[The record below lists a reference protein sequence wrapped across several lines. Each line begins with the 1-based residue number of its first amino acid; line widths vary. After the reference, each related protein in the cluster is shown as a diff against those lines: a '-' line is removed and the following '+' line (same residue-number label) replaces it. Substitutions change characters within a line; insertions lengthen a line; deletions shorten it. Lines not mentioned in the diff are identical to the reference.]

1 MDLTPIFNEFLLN
14 RNAEPISKPVF
25 TVSKLNEF
33 LQEAHRISSLA
44 SDLAA
49 YLRDIRPAYLTL
61 QPHRPFPSRSN
72 RLINSKGKIH
82 TSHGL
87 TDNDRTRIDHET
99 KALLTGLSVAIR
111 KLSEVI
117 DAESDIQ
124 QEIIRRKRR
133 KLGFGALGQWAAG
146 GGIVDKTPEELE
158 EEAKVETT
166 RVWRE
171 AVVWFL
177 QRKLEKVSEFQM
189 NMVQI
194 RLDRE
199 RERSKSILYRVQGPS
214 TTAVVNGGSS
224 LAPSGGVRSVTD
236 SMDMGKAVELERAQE
251 EDRAWKD
258 LSPEQ
263 LQIFE
268 KEQQDMLKQYND
280 ELNKIKTAESSLLE
294 ISSLQS
300 QLAMNLETQSAH
312 IDQLVQD
319 SYLTTEQVGSGNKE
333 LKKASERPSTAR
345 VVFWATCCL
354 CAVLTMW
361 DYFI

>member
-1 MDLTPIFNEFLLN
+1 MDLTPVFNEFLLN
-14 RNAEPISKPVF
+14 RNAEPISRPVF
-25 TVSKLNEF
+25 TTSKLNEF
-33 LQEAHRISSLA
+33 IQEAHRINSHT
-44 SDLAA
+44 SDLAT

-61 QPHRPFPSRSN
+61 QPHRPFPSRIN
-72 RLINSKGKIH
+72 RLRNSKDKIH
-82 TSHGL
+82 TAHGL
-87 TDNDRTRIDHET
+87 TDNDRTRIDHEI

-117 DAESDIQ
+117 DAECDIQ

-133 KLGFGALGQWAAG
+133 KLGLGVLGQWAAG
-146 GGIVDKTPEELE
+146 GGISVKTKEELE
-158 EEAKVETT
+158 EESKVETT

-177 QRKLEKVSEFQM
+177 QRRLEKVSEFQM

-199 RERSKSILYRVQGPS
+199 RERSKSILYRTQGPS
-214 TTAVVNGGSS
+214 TTTINGGSS
-224 LAPSGGVRSVTD
+224 LAPGSGVGNLAD
-236 SMDMGKAVELERAQE
+236 GMDMDKMPELEGPQQE
-251 EDRAWKD
+251 DGAWKD

-268 KEQQDMLKQYND
+268 KEEQDMLKQYND

-345 VVFWATCCL
+345 MVFWATCSL
-354 CAVLTMW
+354 CTVLTLW
-361 DYFI
+361 DFFI

>member
-14 RNAEPISKPVF
+14 RNAEPISRPVF

-33 LQEAHRISSLA
+33 IQEAHRINSHTL
-44 SDLAA
+44 DLAA
-49 YLRDIRPAYLTL
+49 YLRNIRPSYLTL

-72 RLINSKGKIH
+72 KDKIH
-82 TSHGL
+82 TAHGL

-99 KALLTGLSVAIR
+99 KALLTGLNVAIR

-133 KLGFGALGQWAAG
+133 KMGFGALGQWAAG
-146 GGIVDKTPEELE
+146 GGFTGKTPEELE

-177 QRKLEKVSEFQM
+177 QRRLEEVSEFQM

-199 RERSKSILYRVQGPS
+199 RERGKSILYRTQGPS
-214 TTAVVNGGSS
+214 TTAIVNGGSS
-224 LAPSGGVRSVTD
+224 LAQGGRIVE
-236 SMDMGKAVELERAQE
+236 DMGKVLELEGPQQ
-251 EDRAWKD
+251 DDGAWKD

-345 VVFWATCCL
+345 MVFWATCSL
-354 CAVLTMW
+354 CAVLTLW
-361 DYFI
+361 DFFI